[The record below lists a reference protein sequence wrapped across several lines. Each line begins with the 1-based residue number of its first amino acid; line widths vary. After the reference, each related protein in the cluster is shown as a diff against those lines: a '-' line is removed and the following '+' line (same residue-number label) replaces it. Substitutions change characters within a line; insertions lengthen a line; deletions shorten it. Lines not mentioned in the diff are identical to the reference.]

1 MLWKKKKIRKKV
13 RTTEV
18 NKIVTVVLKK
28 DDISYADEAYQW
40 NYGQIL
46 RIQGGNL
53 PKVVEVHF
61 SLEETSGTSVTRI
74 GTTVDGV
81 TEVPIPDSYL
91 ENNNCS
97 QDYTIYAY
105 LYLEDGTAGR
115 TEHEIAIPVKART
128 KPEVPGTPEEPEL
141 FRETVKA
148 VNDAADR
155 AEQALG
161 DVEEIRDNLNLD
173 LSEKIT
179 RPQTAEVG
187 QVLAVKEIDESGKPT
202 VFEAEDV
209 KVPTK
214 TSELENDNGFLT
226 EHQDIS
232 GKLDKEK
239 LPEAVYDALAQA
251 KESGE
256 FDGKD
261 GADGKDGTIGEQGP
275 KGEPGPK
282 GDPGETTYIE
292 NPYDDT
298 KLKTEVNKKLTAPT
312 GNVKV
317 GQILRVQSVN
327 DDRTVVLETVEMPT
341 ESVSD
346 VTINDESIVKDGVAE
361 IPLCT
366 KTKGPGLITI
376 DIYSNSGGLFRANYN
391 TGLIRIA
398 KASDNSLAERENPYC
413 PVVPTNLDYAVKCAM
428 CDGKGAAWTAEEQAA
443 ARERM
448 GTWIT
453 IADITL
459 EEDASMIEPI
469 EVHGYRKYEII
480 VTLPSVIKTDCF
492 IQPMVRSATGQT
504 TTMAYESA
512 KNAQFLLFEIEELVY
527 CGGENYATLIGCESY
542 KSEIGSITPGNKKY
556 SSVMLNYNSKEVY
569 PYIASVGL
577 IANGTVFPSG
587 TRIAI
592 RGCD

>member
-81 TEVPIPDSYL
+81 TEAPIPDSLL
-91 ENNNCS
+91 ENNNCF

-105 LYLEDGTAGR
+105 IYLEDGTAGR

-155 AEQALG
+155 AETAVA
-161 DVEEIRDNLNLD
+161 DAEEIRDNLNLD

-187 QVLAVKEIDESGKPT
+187 QVLAVKETDEDGTPT
-202 VFEAEDV
+202 VFEAQDV

-214 TSELENDNGFLT
+214 TSELKNDSGFLT

-239 LPEAVYDALAQA
+239 LPEAIDDALTQA

-261 GADGKDGTIGEQGP
+261 GAPGE
-275 KGEPGPK
+275 K
-282 GDPGETTYIE
+282 GDPGETTYVE

-298 KLKTEVNKKLTAPT
+298 KIKEEIAA
-312 GNVKV
+312 KV
-317 GQILRVQSVN
+317 GYSEVVDNQLLMYADDTKEKLLATMELPSGVEDTQIN
-327 DDRTVVLETVEMPT
+327 GT
-341 ESVSD
+341 
-346 VTINDESIVKDGVAE
+346 SIVENGIAN
-361 IPLCT
+361 IPAYWSNTANGIELLNT
-366 KTKGPGLITI
+366 KTKKIQLRLVDPSKK
-376 DIYSNSGGLFRANYN
+376 DISNRQAGIYQAINTLNYDY
-391 TGLIRIA
+391 TVKSAMSAPIA
-398 KASDNSLAERENPYC
+398 DTAGMIEGVYHYP
-413 PVVPTNLDYAVKCAM
+413 
-428 CDGKGAAWTAEEQAA
+428 AWTAEERAA

-448 GTWIT
+448 GTWVT

-459 EEDASMIEPI
+459 EEDASMIGQI
-469 EVHGYRKYEII
+469 EIHGYRKYEII

-492 IQPMVRSATGQT
+492 IQPKIRSVTGQT
-504 TTMAYESA
+504 TSMAYESA
-512 KNAQFLLFEIEELVY
+512 KNAQFLLFEIEEFFY
-527 CGGENYATLIGCESY
+527 CGGENYATFIGCESY
-542 KSEIGSITPGNKKY
+542 KGEVGAITPGNKKY

-587 TRIAI
+587 SRIAI

>member
-81 TEVPIPDSYL
+81 TEVPIPDSHL

-105 LYLEDGTAGR
+105 IYLEDGTAGR
-115 TEHEIAIPVKART
+115 TEYEIAIPVKART

-179 RPQTAEVG
+179 RPDTAKVG
-187 QVLAVKEIDESGKPT
+187 QVLAVKGIDESGKPT

-214 TSELENDNGFLT
+214 TSELENDSGFLT

-232 GKLDKEK
+232 GKLDKDK
-239 LPEAVYDALAQA
+239 LPEAIDDALEQA

-256 FDGKD
+256 FNGKD
-261 GADGKDGTIGEQGP
+261 GAPGE
-275 KGEPGPK
+275 KGDPGPK

-298 KLKTEVNKKLTAPT
+298 KIKKEIAAKVGYSEVVGNQLLMYADDTKEKLLATLELPR
-312 GNVKV
+312 GVEDVKV
-317 GQILRVQSVN
+317 GGK
-327 DDRTVVLETVEMPT
+327 
-341 ESVSD
+341 
-346 VTINDESIVKDGVAE
+346 SIVGDGSVAE
-361 IPLCT
+361 IPMAT
-366 KTKGPGLITI
+366 IMPGLVKV
-376 DIYSNSGGLFRANYN
+376 SPSFGVGNVNSSKDGYLCLWETSKANINARVNKYQPL
-391 TGLIRIA
+391 TA
-398 KASDNSLAERENPYC
+398 
-413 PVVPTNLDYAVKCAM
+413 TTLDYAVKAAM

-443 ARERM
+443 ARERI
-448 GTWIT
+448 GIT
-453 IADITL
+453 DLKKIVSATL
-459 EEDASMIEPI
+459 EEESLINITLDKDGNAFDYDEIYIRLIIPKPLENISTNFVIGDIIFYTGSVANASWNMNYFDIYAKRMNGIGFCEGI
-469 EVHGYRKYEII
+469 SHTNSENNMGYVNRSIVRENIRKFYRFETRKPFPTGTQII
-480 VTLPSVIKTDCF
+480 I
-492 IQPMVRSATGQT
+492 
-504 TTMAYESA
+504 
-512 KNAQFLLFEIEELVY
+512 
-527 CGGENYATLIGCESY
+527 YA
-542 KSEIGSITPGNKKY
+542 
-556 SSVMLNYNSKEVY
+556 
-569 PYIASVGL
+569 
-577 IANGTVFPSG
+577 
-587 TRIAI
+587 R
-592 RGCD
+592 

>member
-105 LYLEDGTAGR
+105 IYLEDGTAGR
-115 TEHEIAIPVKART
+115 TEYEIAIPVKART

-179 RPQTAEVG
+179 RPDIAKVG

-214 TSELENDNGFLT
+214 TSELENDSGFLT

-239 LPEAVYDALAQA
+239 LPEAIDDALAQA

-261 GADGKDGTIGEQGP
+261 GAPGE
-275 KGEPGPK
+275 KGDPGPK

-298 KLKTEVNKKLTAPT
+298 KLKIEVGKKLTSPT
-312 GNVKV
+312 TAKV
-317 GQILRVQSVN
+317 GDILCVKSIN
-327 DDRTVVLETVEMPT
+327 TDGTLELETIENAPNYFSLNNGVLN
-341 ESVSD
+341 
-346 VTINDESIVKDGVAE
+346 INYYEEVK
-361 IPLCT
+361 
-366 KTKGPGLITI
+366 
-376 DIYSNSGGLFRANYN
+376 
-391 TGLIRIA
+391 
-398 KASDNSLAERENPYC
+398 
-413 PVVPTNLDYAVKCAM
+413 
-428 CDGKGAAWTAEEQAA
+428 
-443 ARERM
+443 
-448 GTWIT
+448 
-453 IADITL
+453 
-459 EEDASMIEPI
+459 
-469 EVHGYRKYEII
+469 
-480 VTLPSVIKTDCF
+480 
-492 IQPMVRSATGQT
+492 
-504 TTMAYESA
+504 
-512 KNAQFLLFEIEELVY
+512 
-527 CGGENYATLIGCESY
+527 
-542 KSEIGSITPGNKKY
+542 
-556 SSVMLNYNSKEVY
+556 
-569 PYIASVGL
+569 
-577 IANGTVFPSG
+577 
-587 TRIAI
+587 
-592 RGCD
+592 

>member
-81 TEVPIPDSYL
+81 TEVPIPDSHL

-105 LYLEDGTAGR
+105 IYLEDGTAGR
-115 TEHEIAIPVKART
+115 TEYEIAIPVKART

-179 RPQTAEVG
+179 RPDTAKVG
-187 QVLAVKEIDESGKPT
+187 QVLAVKRIDESGKPT

-214 TSELENDNGFLT
+214 TSELENDSGFLT

-239 LPEAVYDALAQA
+239 LPEAIDDALTQA

-261 GADGKDGTIGEQGP
+261 GAPGE
-275 KGEPGPK
+275 K
-282 GDPGETTYIE
+282 GDPGETTYVE

-298 KLKTEVNKKLTAPT
+298 KIKEEIAA
-312 GNVKV
+312 KV
-317 GQILRVQSVN
+317 GYSEVVGNQLLMYADDTKEKLLATLELPSGGSSLDIQIDGQ
-327 DDRTVVLETVEMPT
+327 
-341 ESVSD
+341 
-346 VTINDESIVKDGVAE
+346 SIVKDGVAD
-361 IPLCT
+361 IPVGQWDKYSLFKIGSGMSVT
-366 KTKGPGLITI
+366 DGRMHPLPADDNRLSDREWHSPITAGI
-376 DIYSNSGGLFRANYN
+376 LDKSV
-391 TGLIRIA
+391 
-398 KASDNSLAERENPYC
+398 KA
-413 PVVPTNLDYAVKCAM
+413 AM
-428 CDGKGAAWTAEEQAA
+428 TDGKGAAWTAEEQAA
-443 ARERM
+443 ARERI
-448 GTWIT
+448 GIT
-453 IADITL
+453 DLKKIVSATL
-459 EEDASMIEPI
+459 EEESLINITLDKDGNAFDYDEIYIRLIIPKPLENISNNFVIGDITFYSGSVANASWNMNYFDIYAKRMNGIGFCEGI
-469 EVHGYRKYEII
+469 SHTNSENNMGYVNRSIVRENIRKFYRFETRKPFPTGTQII
-480 VTLPSVIKTDCF
+480 I
-492 IQPMVRSATGQT
+492 
-504 TTMAYESA
+504 
-512 KNAQFLLFEIEELVY
+512 
-527 CGGENYATLIGCESY
+527 YA
-542 KSEIGSITPGNKKY
+542 
-556 SSVMLNYNSKEVY
+556 
-569 PYIASVGL
+569 
-577 IANGTVFPSG
+577 
-587 TRIAI
+587 R
-592 RGCD
+592 